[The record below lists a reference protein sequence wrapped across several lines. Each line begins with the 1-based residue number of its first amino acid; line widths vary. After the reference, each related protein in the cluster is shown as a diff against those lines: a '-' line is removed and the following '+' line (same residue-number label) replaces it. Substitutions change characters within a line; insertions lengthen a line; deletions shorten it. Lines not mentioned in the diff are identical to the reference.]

1 MRGEGEGRA
10 LQTAQHR
17 ENLEVRQ
24 IYSLVEAKTNTL
36 HNQPTDV
43 LVLRLGARIEVLLDM
58 GRVVGRIEGEGAGA
72 DLKRGQFGQV
82 YSSASLLWCTLKF
95 GTRTLVETVLA
106 HIECCELWQIYPSNR
121 WAENT
126 FQNRVGGIKRILLHS
141 DGLERGIVHN
151 FTLPIVME

>member
-43 LVLRLGARIEVLLDM
+43 LVLRLGARIKVLLVES
-58 GRVVGRIEGEGAGA
+58 RIVGAIEGEGAGA
-72 DLKRGQFGQV
+72 DLERGQLGQV
-82 YSSASLLWCTLKF
+82 YFSLSLWDLTFKHN
-95 GTRTLVETVLA
+95 TRTLKETVLP
-106 HIECCELWQIYPSNR
+106 HIECCECGQVYPSHKQNGG
-121 WAENT
+121 T
-126 FQNRVGGIKRILLHS
+126 FQSQAGGIECAILDG

-151 FTLPIVME
+151 FTLPIMTE

>member
-82 YSSASLLWCTLKF
+82 YSSASLLW
-95 GTRTLVETVLA
+95 A
-106 HIECCELWQIYPSNR
+106 P
-121 WAENT
+121 
-126 FQNRVGGIKRILLHS
+126 
-141 DGLERGIVHN
+141 
-151 FTLPIVME
+151 